1 MAIVSIND
9 LTFTYPGAENPT
21 LLHLDLEVEEG
32 DFLAIMGANG
42 CGKSTLCKAM
52 NGIIPQFIAGDIS
65 GTLMVSGLDASQT
78 PLGELAQH
86 VGYVYQDF
94 ENQLVRPTVLD
105 EASFASLNYAQPD
118 YLARGMRALELV
130 GLANK
135 AESYVWALSGGQ
147 KHLLALAGALALE
160 PEVIILD
167 EPIAQLDPYHARQT
181 YEVLRELN
189 ENHGKTIIVIEHHT
203 DFIADYCKHAV
214 LMNAGAV
221 SWKLPAREAL
231 RQLDDLRASD
241 IYPPEIALAA
251 RELKDTGVLDS
262 GATLPTT
269 VAEGVQAFAG
279 LGFTPQP
286 CPARPVRADAPAAV
300 EFRGVSVSYRSV
312 KGAPRQVFDGLDLSI
327 HEGEKVAL
335 VGSNGAGKTTLMK
348 LMCGLIKPQGGEV
361 LLKGVSTRGRGAE
374 EISDAISLVYQ
385 NPEQMFIKDSVRAD
399 VSFAMRA
406 RGRADADEHAH
417 ELIERFRLTRLA
429 DRDGRLMSGGQMRR
443 ASLAIGIALDPPI
456 LLLDEPTANL
466 DIATRREIVR
476 TIADLRGVTDT
487 VVIATHDMQ
496 LVCQFADRVIV
507 LNQGRVIGDGT
518 PEEIFHDEEVV
529 RASGICPPEIY
540 AMGAALDCR
549 ASCFDIEDFLMS
561 FDAYRALAHAATGEA
576 ADVPVADVSVAE
588 TRTADAPSAG
598 VPAANAP
605 SAACEKEVA

>member
-1 MAIVSIND
+1 MSIISIKD
-9 LTFTYPGAENPT
+9 LTFTYPGAASPT
-21 LLHLDLEVEEG
+21 LRNLHLEVAEG

-52 NGIIPQFIAGDIS
+52 NGLIPQFIVGDMTGS
-65 GTLMVSGLDASQT
+65 LRVSGLEAAKT
-78 PLGELAQH
+78 PIGELAQH

-118 YLARGMRALELV
+118 YLERGLAALELC

-135 AESYVWALSGGQ
+135 ASDYVWALSGGQ

-189 ENHGKTIIVIEHHT
+189 EHHGKTIIVIEHHT
-203 DFIADYCKHAV
+203 DFIADYCQHAV
-214 LMNAGAV
+214 LMANGAV
-221 SWKLPAREAL
+221 SWVLPAREAL
-231 RQLDDLRASD
+231 RQLDDLASSD
-241 IYPPEIALAA
+241 IFPPQIASAA
-251 RELKDTGVLDS
+251 RELKDTGVLARDVE
-262 GATLPTT
+262 LPTT
-269 VAEGVQAFAG
+269 VEEGVRAFAG

-286 CPARPVRADAPAAV
+286 RPARIDAAGEPAV
-300 EFRGVSVSYRSV
+300 EFKDVHVAYRSV
-312 KGAPRQVFDGLDLSI
+312 KGAPHTVFDGLDLTI
-327 HEGEKVAL
+327 RAGEKVAL

-348 LMCGLIKPQGGEV
+348 LMCGLVKPAGGEV
-361 LLKGVSTRGRGAE
+361 HLAGSATRKMSPE
-374 EISDAISLVYQ
+374 DISGLISLVYQ

-399 VSFAMRA
+399 VEFAMRA
-406 RGRADADEHAH
+406 RGIEGWAERAK
-417 ELIERFRLTRLA
+417 ELIERFRLSDLA

-476 TIADLRGVTDT
+476 TIADLRGITDT

-496 LVCQFADRVIV
+496 LVCQFADRMIV
-507 LNQGRVIGDGT
+507 LNQGEVIGDGT
-518 PEEIFHDEEVV
+518 PEEIFADERVV
-529 RASGICPPEIY
+529 KQSGICPPEIY
-540 AMGAALDCR
+540 TMGTALDPR
-549 ASCFDIEDFLMS
+549 AACFEIEDFLMG
-561 FDAYRALAHAATGEA
+561 FDGYRALALAGSGEL
-576 ADVPVADVSVAE
+576 DME
-588 TRTADAPSAG
+588 RSA
-598 VPAANAP
+598 
-605 SAACEKEVA
+605 

>member
-1 MAIVSIND
+1 MSIISIKD
-9 LTFTYPGAENPT
+9 LTFTYPGAARPT

-42 CGKSTLCKAM
+42 RGKSTLCKAM
-52 NGIIPQFIAGDIS
+52 NGLIPQFIAGDMTGS
-65 GTLMVSGLDASQT
+65 LKVAGLVAAET
-78 PLGELAQH
+78 PIGELAQH

-118 YLARGMRALELV
+118 YLERGLAALELC
-130 GLANK
+130 GLADR
-135 AESYVWALSGGQ
+135 AQDYVWALSGGQ

-181 YEVLRELN
+181 YEVLRDLN
-189 ENHGKTIIVIEHHT
+189 ERHGKTIIVIEHHT

-214 LMNAGAV
+214 LMVNGSV

-231 RQLDDLRASD
+231 RQLDDLAASD
-241 IYPPEIALAA
+241 IFPPQIATAA
-251 RELKDTGVLDS
+251 RELKSAGILDS
-262 GATLPTT
+262 AVELPTT
-269 VAEGVQAFAG
+269 VEEGARAFAG

-286 CPARPVRADAPAAV
+286 RGPRADRISAAPAARKADSTV
-300 EFRGVSVSYRSV
+300 AFRGVRVQYRSV
-312 KGAPRQVFDGLDLSI
+312 KGAPHMVFDGLDLDI
-327 HEGEKVAL
+327 EPGEKVAL

-348 LMCGLIKPQGGEV
+348 LMCGLIKPTEGEV
-361 LLKGVSTRGRGAE
+361 LLAGAPTRSMGPE
-374 EISDAISLVYQ
+374 EISGLVSLVYQ

-399 VSFAMRA
+399 VEFAMRA
-406 RGRADADEHAH
+406 RGVAGWQDRAQ
-417 ELIERFRLTRLA
+417 ELIDRFRLGDFA

-443 ASLAIGIALDPPI
+443 ASLAIGIALNPQI

-507 LNQGRVIGDGT
+507 LNQGEVIGDGS
-518 PEEIFHDEEVV
+518 PEEIFHNDAVV
-529 RASGICPPEIY
+529 EASGICPPEIY
-540 AMGAALDCR
+540 AMGAALDAR
-549 ASCFDIEDFLMS
+549 ASCFDIENFLMC
-561 FDAYRALAHAATGEA
+561 FDGHRELALAATGE
-576 ADVPVADVSVAE
+576 
-588 TRTADAPSAG
+588 
-598 VPAANAP
+598 
-605 SAACEKEVA
+605 